1 MNVVFVSPNPADAEL
16 AVGFLRAHRL
26 ETILRKSIDEL
37 GPLVSTDIGCVVVV
51 EEALTEPGIHAFHE
65 ALRDQPAWSDLPLVL
80 VAGQSSSLSALIEQ
94 VFPSSGNVTL
104 LQRPLHPV
112 TLVSAVGVAMRSR
125 ERQLQVRDLL
135 EQREDALRRRDEF
148 LAMLAHELRNPLA
161 PIRNAAYLLGTLDY
175 EDALFLKCRTMIDKQ
190 TRHVAR
196 LVDDLLDV
204 SRLELGKVD
213 LRAERVDVNDI
224 IAAAVE
230 ACASITALHRH
241 SVQLRPWPTPVIVN
255 ADPVRIEQ
263 VVVNLIVNA
272 TKFTPDGGRLEVACR
287 TDKGSAVISVVDN
300 GVGIDPD
307 KLEEVFELFMQ
318 ARATRART
326 EGGLGIGLT
335 LVRHLMQLHD
345 GEVKAFSEGHGRGS
359 RFEAR
364 LPLSPDARARDA
376 ARPSTDEGE
385 PPRRV
390 LIVEDG
396 HDARDTLGMLIES
409 WHHEVIYA
417 RSGPEGVAR
426 ARHDKPD
433 VAVVDI
439 GLPGCDGYEVARE
452 IRGDGSDW
460 SRNVCLI
467 ALTGYGQP
475 ADRQRAMDAGFDVHV
490 LKPIDPFYLRELLGE
505 VRVPG

>member
-1 MNVVFVSPNPADAEL
+1 MNVVFVSPNAADAEL
-16 AVGFLRAHRL
+16 ATGFLRAQGL
-26 ETILRKSIDEL
+26 ETIRRESIDDL
-37 GPLVSTDIGCVVVV
+37 GPLVATAIGCVVMV
-51 EEALTEPGIHAFHE
+51 EEALTEPGMLAFHE
-65 ALRDQPAWSDLPLVL
+65 ALRGQPAWSDLPLML
-80 VAGQSSSLSALIEQ
+80 IAGQSSSLSGLVERT
-94 VFPSSGNVTL
+94 FPSSGNVTL

-112 TLVSAVGVAMRSR
+112 TLVSAIGVALRSR

-135 EQREDALRRRDEF
+135 EQRDDALRRRDEF

-161 PIRNAAYLLGTLDY
+161 PIRNAASLLGTLEY
-175 EDALFLKCRTMIDKQ
+175 KDALFLKCRAMIDKQ

-213 LRAERVDVNDI
+213 LRVERVDVNDI
-224 IAAAVE
+224 IVAAAE
-230 ACASITALHRH
+230 ACAPLAALHRH
-241 SVQLRPWPTPVIVN
+241 AVQLRPWPTPVIVS
-255 ADPVRIEQ
+255 ADPVRLEQ

-272 TKFTPDGGRLEVACR
+272 TKFTPDGGRIEV
-287 TDKGSAVISVVDN
+287 TSLIEKGEAVIAVSDN
-300 GVGIDPD
+300 GVGIETDE
-307 KLEEVFELFMQ
+307 LEKVFDLFMQ

-335 LVRHLMQLHD
+335 LVRHLMHLHD
-345 GEVKAFSEGHGRGS
+345 GDVKAFSEGRGKGS

-364 LPLSPDARARDA
+364 LPLSPEA
-376 ARPSTDEGE
+376 
-385 PPRRV
+385 PPRRAPDRPAPGTEQPLRV

-396 HDARDTLGMLIES
+396 HDARETLGMLIES
-409 WHHEVIYA
+409 WQHEVISA
-417 RSGPEGVAR
+417 ASGPEGIAR
-426 ARHDKPD
+426 ARHDRPD

-460 SRNVCLI
+460 SRRVYLV

-475 ADRQRAMDAGFDVHV
+475 ADHRRAMDAGFDVHV
-490 LKPIDPFYLRELLGE
+490 LKPIDPAHLRELLGE

>member
-16 AVGFLRAHRL
+16 ATGFLRANGL
-26 ETILRKSIDEL
+26 ETMLRGSIDDL
-37 GPLVSTDIGCVVVV
+37 GPLVATAIGCVVVV

-80 VAGQSSSLSALIEQ
+80 IAGQSSSLNGLIERI
-94 VFPSSGNVTL
+94 FPYSGNVTL

-112 TLVSAVGVAMRSR
+112 TLVSAVGVALRSR

-135 EQREDALRRRDEF
+135 EQRDDALRRRDEF

-161 PIRNAAYLLGTLDY
+161 PIRNAAYLLGTLEY

-213 LRAERVDVNDI
+213 LRVERVDLNDI
-224 IAAAVE
+224 MAAAVE
-230 ACASITALHRH
+230 AYASVTALHRH
-241 SVQLRPWPTPVIVN
+241 AVELRPWPLPVVVN
-255 ADPVRIEQ
+255 ADPVRLEQ
-263 VVVNLIVNA
+263 VVGNLIVNA
-272 TKFTPDGGRLEVACR
+272 TKFTPDGGRIEVASR
-287 TDKGSAVISVVDN
+287 TEKGSGVISVVDN
-300 GVGIDPD
+300 GVGIEGD
-307 KLEEVFELFMQ
+307 KLEQVFELFMQ

-335 LVRHLMQLHD
+335 LVRHLMHLHD
-345 GEVKAFSEGHGRGS
+345 GDVKAFSEGHGKGS
-359 RFEAR
+359 RFEVR
-364 LPLSPDARARDA
+364 LPLLADASRGRNGGDM
-376 ARPSTDEGE
+376 EHGV
-385 PPRRV
+385 RV
-390 LIVEDG
+390 LVVEDSR
-396 HDARDTLGMLIES
+396 DARDTLGMLIES
-409 WHHEVIYA
+409 WNHQVTYA
-417 RSGPEGVAR
+417 TSGPEAVAR
-426 ARHDKPD
+426 ARRERPD

-439 GLPGCDGYEVARE
+439 GLPGCDGYQVARQ

-460 SRNVCLI
+460 SRSVRLI

-475 ADRQRAMDAGFDVHV
+475 ADRQRAIDAGFDTHV
-490 LKPIDPFYLRELLGE
+490 LKPVDPAYLRELLGE
-505 VRVPG
+505 VSVPG